1 MQQEYNRSFIPAHM
15 LSFFWSAVQFDT
27 YGSVLGRIW
36 AFHQWHQHCGSVHH
50 ECKESQHEW
59 QLFIQPE
66 ENGNKPHQEIKKVRE
81 FVRIMRTAGFFLC
94 FDSRKQTQRHKIMA
108 LRPRKALLIPFV
120 ESVYPGISYI
130 PAYCEPGLGRP
141 TVAPHHA
148 DENNSF

>member
-1 MQQEYNRSFIPAHM
+1 M

-81 FVRIMRTAGFFLC
+81 FIRIMRTAGFFYALTQGNKLKDVKSWHYVPEKLC
-94 FDSRKQTQRHKIMA
+94 
-108 LRPRKALLIPFV
+108 
-120 ESVYPGISYI
+120 
-130 PAYCEPGLGRP
+130 
-141 TVAPHHA
+141 
-148 DENNSF
+148 